1 MFTLLLATILK
12 NVFEKPIHDMRNILY
27 LAMISIFLMSCE
39 KTVPDPYPIHDP
51 DPSKFYANQ
60 TILDSIA
67 ALSIAFDSE
76 GTAWIG
82 TTDQGLIKYGL
93 TQTKVYNWKNS
104 IISNYSIRDIA
115 IDSKNNV
122 WIAADG
128 LIKYDGEKFYRYST
142 ANSNIPGDHAW
153 SIAVD
158 SNDDVWIAS
167 FSAESAVLA
176 KYNGETFEVFTP
188 DNSPLPI
195 HHSSAIAIDN
205 EENVWVA
212 TTLGVTNS
220 YLIKIS
226 GESWTVYDSVDF
238 KQNIHWVLDIDI
250 NSRNQVCGV
259 IDYQLPFTRYYS
271 PNMFC
276 FDGINMDTFGLDSIR
291 GFQSILV
298 DDSDNFWC
306 TYHGGY
312 ACFNGEE
319 WNRTESETI
328 FVNGYSQFKTW
339 FITIEQAP
347 DGNIWVA
354 TGDGIRILEGIE

>member
-1 MFTLLLATILK
+1 
-12 NVFEKPIHDMRNILY
+12 MRNFLY
-27 LAMISIFLMSCE
+27 LSVLSIFLMSCE

-51 DPSKFYANQ
+51 DPSKFYAGQ

-67 ALSIAFDSE
+67 ALSIAFDKD

-82 TTDQGLIKYGL
+82 TTDKGLIKYGL

-122 WIAADG
+122 WIGADG
-128 LIKYDGEKFYRYST
+128 LIKYDGDKFYRLST
-142 ANSNIPGDHAW
+142 ANSNIPLDIVW
-153 SIAVD
+153 SVAVD
-158 SNDDVWIAS
+158 SKDDVWLAS
-167 FSAESAVLA
+167 STAGSGGLVKYDGES
-176 KYNGETFEVFTP
+176 FEVFTP
-188 DNSPLPI
+188 ENSPLPI
-195 HHSSAIAIDN
+195 HHTTAIAIDN
-205 EENVWVA
+205 EDNVWVA
-212 TTLGVTNS
+212 ATQGVMLS
-220 YLIKIS
+220 YLVKIS

-238 KQNIHWVLDIDI
+238 KQNIYWVPNIDI

-259 IDYQLPFTRYYS
+259 IDYQLPFTRYYY

-276 FDGINMDTFGLDSIR
+276 FDGMNMDTFGIDSIR
-291 GFQSILV
+291 GFRSIFV
-298 DDSDNFWC
+298 DDSDNYWC
-306 TYHGGY
+306 TYNGGY

-328 FVNGYSQFKTW
+328 VVNGYSQYKTW
-339 FITIEQAP
+339 YITVEQAK

-354 TGDGIRILEGIE
+354 TDDGIQILEGIE